1 VVLLHGLASSF
12 EHNWREPGWFD
23 LLTEAGRDVIEV
35 ELPGHGK
42 GPHETDAA
50 AFEDV
55 PGEVAR
61 RIDRAGSGPV
71 DGVGFSLGGHTLL
84 TIATRAPERFRRLAI
99 LGVGDSALQPPTP
112 EGRSVLDPRSSDL
125 DPSRPTRTYALAD
138 AFDRA
143 LADGAESN
151 ASIEP
156 EPPAQLFWR
165 LARSA
170 GNDPAVL
177 ARFLRRPT
185 HALDGLDRITCPVLV
200 VIGERDQFGPADQ
213 LVAALPSA
221 RLVTLRGT
229 DHFTTTSDYR
239 CLDAVLGFLDE

>member
-23 LLTEAGRDVIEV
+23 LLTEAGRDVVEV
-35 ELPGHGK
+35 ELPGHGRGYGPGRELAGS
-42 GPHETDAA
+42 GPHETDTFA
-50 AFEDV
+50 DV
-55 PGEVAR
+55 PAEVTR
-61 RIDRAGSGPV
+61 RIDRAVPGPI

-84 TIATRAPERFRRLAI
+84 TIATRQPERFRRLAI
-99 LGVGDSALQPPTP
+99 LGVGDSALQPPT
-112 EGRSVLDPRSSDL
+112 GSHI
-125 DPSRPTRTYALAD
+125 LAD
-138 AFDRA
+138 AFDAA
-143 LADGAESN
+143 LAAGTESN
-151 ASIEP
+151 ASTEP

-177 ARFLRRPT
+177 AKFLRRPT

-200 VIGERDQFGPADQ
+200 VIGERDQFGPADA
-213 LVAALPSA
+213 LVAALPAA

-239 CLDAVLGFLDE
+239 CLEAVLGFLDE

>member
-23 LLTEAGRDVIEV
+23 LLTEAGRDVVEV
-35 ELPGHGK
+35 ELPGHGR
-42 GPHETDAA
+42 GPHETDT
-50 AFEDV
+50 FEDV
-55 PGEVAR
+55 PAEVAR
-61 RIDRAGSGPV
+61 RIDRAVSGTG

-84 TIATRAPERFRRLAI
+84 TIATQAPERFRRLAI
-99 LGVGDSALQPPTP
+99 LGVGDSALQPPT
-112 EGRSVLDPRSSDL
+112 
-125 DPSRPTRTYALAD
+125 RTYVMAD
-138 AFDRA
+138 AFDAA
-143 LADGAESN
+143 LTDGT
-151 ASIEP
+151 EP

-200 VIGERDQFGPADQ
+200 VIGERDQFGPADE

>member
-35 ELPGHGK
+35 ELPGHGR
-42 GPHETDAA
+42 GPHETET
-50 AFEDV
+50 FTDV
-55 PGEVAR
+55 PAEVAR
-61 RIDRAGSGPV
+61 RIDRAVSGPV

-84 TIATRAPERFRRLAI
+84 TIATRQPGRFRRLAI
-99 LGVGDSALQPPTP
+99 LGVGDSALEPPTY

-125 DPSRPTRTYALAD
+125 DPSRQSRTYVLAD

-143 LADGAESN
+143 LAEGT
-151 ASIEP
+151 EP

-177 ARFLRRPT
+177 ATFLRRPT
-185 HALDGLDRITCPVLV
+185 FALEGLERVTCPVLV
-200 VIGERDQFGPADQ
+200 VIGERDQFGPADA

-239 CLDAVLGFLDE
+239 CLDAVLGFLDG

>member
-1 VVLLHGLASSF
+1 VVLLHGLASTF

-23 LLTEAGRDVIEV
+23 LLTEAGRDVVDV
-35 ELPGHGK
+35 ELPGHGN
-42 GPHETDAA
+42 GPHETDTFA
-50 AFEDV
+50 DV
-55 PGEVAR
+55 PAEVSR
-61 RIDRAGSGPV
+61 RIDRAVSGPV

-84 TIATRAPERFRRLAI
+84 TIATRQPDRFRRLAI
-99 LGVGDSALQPPTP
+99 LGVGDSALRP
-112 EGRSVLDPRSSDL
+112 
-125 DPSRPTRTYALAD
+125 PTRTYVMAD

-143 LADGAESN
+143 LADG
-151 ASIEP
+151 IEP
-156 EPPAQLFWR
+156 EPPTQLFWR

-177 ARFLRRPT
+177 AKFLRRPT
-185 HALDGLDRITCPVLV
+185 FALDGLDRITCPVLV
-200 VIGERDQFGPADQ
+200 VIGERDQFGPADE

>member
-1 VVLLHGLASSF
+1 VVLLHGLASTF

-23 LLTEAGRDVIEV
+23 LLTEAGRDVVDV
-35 ELPGHGK
+35 ELPGHGN
-42 GPHETDAA
+42 GPHETDTFA
-50 AFEDV
+50 DV
-55 PGEVAR
+55 PAEVSR
-61 RIDRAGSGPV
+61 RIDRAVSGPV

-84 TIATRAPERFRRLAI
+84 TIATRQPDRFRRLAI
-99 LGVGDSALQPPTP
+99 LGVGDSALRP
-112 EGRSVLDPRSSDL
+112 
-125 DPSRPTRTYALAD
+125 PTRTYVMAD
-138 AFDRA
+138 AFDQA
-143 LADGAESN
+143 LASDA
-151 ASIEP
+151 EP

-165 LARSA
+165 LARTA

-177 ARFLRRPT
+177 ATFLRRPT
-185 HALDGLDRITCPVLV
+185 FALDGLDRITCPVLV
-200 VIGERDQFGPADQ
+200 VIGERDQFGPADE

>member
-42 GPHETDAA
+42 GPHETDTFA
-50 AFEDV
+50 DV

-61 RIDRAGSGPV
+61 RIDRAVSGPV

-112 EGRSVLDPRSSDL
+112 EGRSDPRSSDL
-125 DPSRPTRTYALAD
+125 DPSRPTRTYVMAD

-143 LADGAESN
+143 LADGT
-151 ASIEP
+151 EP

-185 HALDGLDRITCPVLV
+185 RALDGLDRITCPVLV
-200 VIGERDQFGPADQ
+200 VIGERDQFGPADE

>member
-1 VVLLHGLASSF
+1 VVLLHGLASTF

-23 LLTEAGRDVIEV
+23 LLTEAGRDVLEI

-42 GPHETDAA
+42 GPHETDA
-50 AFEDV
+50 FEDV
-55 PGEVAR
+55 PAEVAR
-61 RIDRAGSGPV
+61 RIDRAVSGPV

-84 TIATRAPERFRRLAI
+84 AIASRAPERFRRLAI
-99 LGVGDSALQPPTP
+99 LGVGDSALRP
-112 EGRSVLDPRSSDL
+112 
-125 DPSRPTRTYALAD
+125 PTRTYVMAD

-185 HALDGLDRITCPVLV
+185 HALDGLERITCPVLV
-200 VIGERDQFGPADQ
+200 VIGERDQFGPADE